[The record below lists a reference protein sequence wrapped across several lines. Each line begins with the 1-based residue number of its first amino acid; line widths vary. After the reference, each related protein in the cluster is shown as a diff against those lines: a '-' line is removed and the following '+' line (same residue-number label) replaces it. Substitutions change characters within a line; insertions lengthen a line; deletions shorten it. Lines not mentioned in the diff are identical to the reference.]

1 MEQGI
6 QDRRSRTHPRGTTA
20 FAAENSQQINSKML
34 THRRSKS
41 DGNKAGLVHKRST
54 TNCSNTTRHT
64 STTAAR
70 TTHAGLN
77 LNYLVQAQGM
87 QARSSSPRLRN
98 PPSRRRGER
107 QWRRRRTTLLDS
119 GSECVSPLCC
129 DGSCFR
135 GGLFSQFWTSGPL
148 ESCQAF
154 GCLFMKPTEQNPFSV
169 F

>member
-1 MEQGI
+1 MRALVAEKWLVEQGI

-34 THRRSKS
+34 THRRRKS

-54 TNCSNTTRHT
+54 TNCSNIMRHT

-77 LNYLVQAQGM
+77 LNYLLQAQEM
-87 QARSSSPRLRN
+87 QARSSSPASAI
-98 PPSRRRGER
+98 PHHVGEANDNG
-107 QWRRRRTTLLDS
+107 RRTTLLDS
-119 GSECVSPLCC
+119 GSECVSQLCC
-129 DGSCFR
+129 AAAVLGAYSPSF
-135 GGLFSQFWTSGPL
+135 GPL
-148 ESCQAF
+148 
-154 GCLFMKPTEQNPFSV
+154 GCLYMKPTEQNPFSV